1 MESISSKKKTNNRF
15 TPNEGS
21 WRPLSQSMAIQS
33 HGIVLEDRTIVV
45 RKSVEKMEMAPMTM
59 ATNMNVNYAKTIIQV
74 RG

>member
-33 HGIVLEDRTIVV
+33 LGIVLRDRTFQL
-45 RKSVEKMEMAPMTM
+45 SVEKMDMATAPM
-59 ATNMNVNYAKTIIQV
+59 ATNMHVNYAKTIFQV